1 MRSTGETETISA
13 PSCSLYQV
21 PDPELR
27 RCLQP
32 GLQHVVSRLVLLPD
46 IAPESQSRA
55 INVRCPPTKIY
66 RIYDTTYFPN
76 VA

>member
-1 MRSTGETETISA
+1 MRSTGEAETISA

-27 RCLQP
+27 QCLQP
-32 GLQHVVSRLVLLPD
+32 GLQHVVSRLVLPD

-55 INVRCPPTKIY
+55 INVGCPPTNTY